1 MAPTISRR
9 TLTPPRQAAM
19 RCAVQR
25 STSVGAHKPG
35 RTIARLTD
43 AEVAK
48 RMPRFRRIVAR
59 AQLDARVAKA
69 ERARQAKAGA

>member
-1 MAPTISRR
+1 MTISRR
-9 TLTPPRQAAM
+9 TLNPPRQAAM
-19 RCAVQR
+19 RCAIHR
-25 STSVGAHKPG
+25 STSKGAINPG

-59 AQLDARVAKA
+59 AQLAARVAKA
-69 ERARQAKAGA
+69 EQARQAKAGA